1 MTVALR
7 AARWVL
13 YALAAAAG
21 AFMFAVCLLAY
32 IGVWQP

>member
-1 MTVALR
+1 MTAALR

-13 YALAAAAG
+13 YAIAAATAT
-21 AFMFAVCLLAY
+21 FMFAVCLLAY